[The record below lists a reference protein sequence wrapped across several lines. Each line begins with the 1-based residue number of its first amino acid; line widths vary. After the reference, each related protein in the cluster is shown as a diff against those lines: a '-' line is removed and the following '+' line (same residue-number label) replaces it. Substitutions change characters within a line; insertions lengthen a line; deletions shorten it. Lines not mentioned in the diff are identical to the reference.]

1 MAALLER
8 ADEWDAL
15 TAAVGAAGRSRGS
28 VVLVSGEA
36 GIGKTSLVRAF
47 AEHVAGRARRFVGGC
62 DDLLTARPL
71 GPLRDAAAGSGGPLE
86 AALRSGG
93 DVFAAVVAEL
103 AGPRVTAVVVED
115 LHWAD
120 DATLDVLGYLA
131 RRIAD
136 LPAVLVLTY
145 RDEAAATGHPV
156 HRLLGSL
163 VGRRVVRLPLRALS
177 SGAVVGL
184 AAGSDWD
191 PQRLHALTGGNPFYV
206 TEALAQPGSGVPVSV
221 SDAVL
226 ARVARLGDDARA
238 AVEQLSVVPTIVG
251 FDLAHTL
258 LGDRL
263 DALAEAEERGIV
275 TSRADGLTF
284 RHELARQAVE
294 QSLAPLRRRTLHRAV
309 VAALHVEAAPDLARL
324 VHHAAA
330 ADDGATVSRYA
341 PLAGREAAAAGS
353 HRQALAHFSAALR
366 HGHRLADADLA
377 RLVDEHAWELYNAG
391 RFTEAL
397 RGGERAVRLRRRGCP
412 DAAVG
417 DPSGGGAAYGGARG
431 GDAAGVVATGGAT
444 GDAAI
449 GGAADGGAAIGGGGA
464 TATGD
469 GEGRD
474 ALAAALVR
482 LSRHRFMAGDPDG
495 ADAAAAEAVAL
506 LDRPPEGSPSA
517 RAFAATYLGAIRALT
532 GHPGPDLPDESTAYP
547 LLRRARELA
556 TAAGRADL
564 VALCRNYASLA
575 RPDLDDD
582 ARVAMLHDSLRTGLE
597 NGFYEIAARAYTN
610 AAELCYR
617 LHRLDE
623 LERCVTD
630 GLAFTQERGFS
641 SHAHNLA
648 VHGALLALRRGE
660 WTAAEAA
667 LRPGAAAAEPGMPN
681 AAGPYGRLLARRAAD
696 TDPGLTEAL
705 LVGAWETALRRRT
718 VTELALAGT
727 ALAEW
732 SWLADRRDRL
742 EEVVRAWRPH
752 AARPTAA
759 PAWAEVLRYARR
771 GGVAVPAG
779 ITTVPDEAQAELRGD
794 RRGGVAVVEIPD
806 GAGPW
811 AAGLRGDWR
820 AAAEGWAR
828 LGDPYE
834 RALELAESGEVGPTV
849 EALHTLDD
857 LGAAAAARHV
867 RRRLRALG
875 MTRVPRRRAAST
887 RANPAGLTDRQLDVH
902 ALLAEGLTNAEIAD
916 RLVLSVRTVDSHVA
930 AILDK
935 LGVRTRREAAAQ
947 HLSR

>member
-1 MAALLER
+1 M
-8 ADEWDAL
+8 
-15 TAAVGAAGRSRGS
+15 
-28 VVLVSGEA
+28 
-36 GIGKTSLVRAF
+36 
-47 AEHVAGRARRFVGGC
+47 
-62 DDLLTARPL
+62 
-71 GPLRDAAAGSGGPLE
+71 
-86 AALRSGG
+86 
-93 DVFAAVVAEL
+93 
-103 AGPRVTAVVVED
+103 
-115 LHWAD
+115 
-120 DATLDVLGYLA
+120 
-131 RRIAD
+131 
-136 LPAVLVLTY
+136 
-145 RDEAAATGHPV
+145 
-156 HRLLGSL
+156 
-163 VGRRVVRLPLRALS
+163 
-177 SGAVVGL
+177 
-184 AAGSDWD
+184 
-191 PQRLHALTGGNPFYV
+191 
-206 TEALAQPGSGVPVSV
+206 
-221 SDAVL
+221 
-226 ARVARLGDDARA
+226 
-238 AVEQLSVVPTIVG
+238 
-251 FDLAHTL
+251 
-258 LGDRL
+258 
-263 DALAEAEERGIV
+263 
-275 TSRADGLTF
+275 
-284 RHELARQAVE
+284 
-294 QSLAPLRRRTLHRAV
+294 
-309 VAALHVEAAPDLARL
+309 
-324 VHHAAA
+324 HHAAA

-397 RGGERAVRLRRRGCP
+397 HGGERAVRLRRRSCP
-412 DAAVG
+412 DAP
-417 DPSGGGAAYGGARG
+417 DPRP
-431 GDAAGVVATGGAT
+431 TR
-444 GDAAI
+444 DAAI
-449 GGAADGGAAIGGGGA
+449 RQCRNRTACARPAAARSSHKGGRRRRRA
-464 TATGD
+464 
-469 GEGRD
+469 D

-610 AAELCYR
+610 VAELCYR

-623 LERCVTD
+623 LERCVAD

-648 VHGALLALRRGE
+648 VHGALLALRRGR

-667 LRPGAAAAEPGMPN
+667 LRPGGAAAEPGMPN
-681 AAGPYGRLLARRAAD
+681 AAGPYGRLLARRSAD

-705 LVGAWETALRRRT
+705 LVGAWDTALRRRT

-732 SWLADRRDRL
+732 AWLADRRDRL

-771 GGVAVPAG
+771 GGVAVSAG
-779 ITTVPDEAQAELRGD
+779 ITTVPDEAQTELRGD
-794 RRGGVAVVEIPD
+794 RRGGVAVVEIPH

-935 LGVRTRREAAAQ
+935 LGVRTRREAAARL
-947 HLSR
+947 LSR

>member
-397 RGGERAVRLRRRGCP
+397 HGGERAVRLRRRSCP
-412 DAAVG
+412 DGV
-417 DPSGGGAAYGGARG
+417 DARP
-431 GDAAGVVATGGAT
+431 T
-444 GDAAI
+444 GDAASS
-449 GGAADGGAAIGGGGA
+449 GAAVDSAVDGGATTGGGVTGGD
-464 TATGD
+464 ATGGTPAD
-469 GEGRD
+469 GRD

-623 LERCVTD
+623 LQRCVTD

-648 VHGALLALRRGE
+648 VHGALLALRRGR

-779 ITTVPDEAQAELRGD
+779 ITTVPDEAQTELRGD
-794 RRGGVAVVEIPD
+794 RRGGVTVVEIPD

-820 AAAEGWAR
+820 AAAECWAR

-935 LGVRTRREAAAQ
+935 LGVRTRREAAARL
-947 HLSR
+947 LSR

>member
-1 MAALLER
+1 M
-8 ADEWDAL
+8 
-15 TAAVGAAGRSRGS
+15 RSR
-28 VVLVSGEA
+28 
-36 GIGKTSLVRAF
+36 
-47 AEHVAGRARRFVGGC
+47 RRSCGCRVG
-62 DDLLTARPL
+62 
-71 GPLRDAAAGSGGPLE
+71 
-86 AALRSGG
+86 
-93 DVFAAVVAEL
+93 
-103 AGPRVTAVVVED
+103 
-115 LHWAD
+115 
-120 DATLDVLGYLA
+120 
-131 RRIAD
+131 
-136 LPAVLVLTY
+136 
-145 RDEAAATGHPV
+145 
-156 HRLLGSL
+156 
-163 VGRRVVRLPLRALS
+163 
-177 SGAVVGL
+177 
-184 AAGSDWD
+184 
-191 PQRLHALTGGNPFYV
+191 
-206 TEALAQPGSGVPVSV
+206 
-221 SDAVL
+221 
-226 ARVARLGDDARA
+226 
-238 AVEQLSVVPTIVG
+238 
-251 FDLAHTL
+251 
-258 LGDRL
+258 
-263 DALAEAEERGIV
+263 
-275 TSRADGLTF
+275 
-284 RHELARQAVE
+284 
-294 QSLAPLRRRTLHRAV
+294 
-309 VAALHVEAAPDLARL
+309 
-324 VHHAAA
+324 
-330 ADDGATVSRYA
+330 
-341 PLAGREAAAAGS
+341 
-353 HRQALAHFSAALR
+353 
-366 HGHRLADADLA
+366 
-377 RLVDEHAWELYNAG
+377 
-391 RFTEAL
+391 
-397 RGGERAVRLRRRGCP
+397 
-412 DAAVG
+412 
-417 DPSGGGAAYGGARG
+417 
-431 GDAAGVVATGGAT
+431 
-444 GDAAI
+444 
-449 GGAADGGAAIGGGGA
+449 
-464 TATGD
+464 
-469 GEGRD
+469 
-474 ALAAALVR
+474 
-482 LSRHRFMAGDPDG
+482 
-495 ADAAAAEAVAL
+495 AVAL

-532 GHPGPDLPDESTAYP
+532 GHPDPDLPDESTAYP

-556 TAAGRADL
+556 TAASRADL

-582 ARVAMLHDSLRTGLE
+582 ARVAMLRDSLRTGLE
-597 NGFYEIAARAYTN
+597 HGFHEIAARAYTN

-623 LERCVTD
+623 LQRCVTD

-648 VHGALLALRRGE
+648 VHGALLALRRGR

-681 AAGPYGRLLARRAAD
+681 AAGPYGRLLARRSAD

-732 SWLADRRDRL
+732 AWLADRRDRL

-771 GGVAVPAG
+771 GGVAVTAG
-779 ITTVPDEAQAELRGD
+779 HTTVPDEARAGLRGD
-794 RRGGVAVVEIPD
+794 GRAGLAVGEIRAEAGPRPVGPRGAQEAGVAVGEIPT

-935 LGVRTRREAAAQ
+935 LGVRTRREAAAR

>member
-1 MAALLER
+1 MGALLER
-8 ADEWDAL
+8 SDEWDAL
-15 TAAVGAAGRSRGS
+15 SAAVDAAARRRGS

-47 AEHVAGRARRFVGGC
+47 AEQVAGRARLLVGGC

-71 GPLRDAAAGSGGPLE
+71 GPLRDAAAGSGGALE
-86 AALRSGG
+86 TALRTGG

-103 AGPRVTAVVVED
+103 SGPRVTAVVVED

-145 RDEAAATGHPV
+145 RDESTATAPV

-163 VGRRVVRLPLRALS
+163 VGRPVVRLPLRSLS
-177 SGAVVGL
+177 SAAVLGL
-184 AAGSDWD
+184 AAGSGWD

-206 TEALAQPGSGVPVSV
+206 TEALADTGPGVPVSV

-226 ARVARLGDDARA
+226 ARVGRLDGAARV

-251 FDLAHTL
+251 LDLAHSL
-258 LGDRL
+258 LGERL
-263 DALAEAEERGIV
+263 DALAEAEARGIV
-275 TSRADGLTF
+275 SSRPDGVTF
-284 RHELARQAVE
+284 RHELARRAVE
-294 QSLAPLRRRTLHRAV
+294 QSLPPLRRRTLHRAV
-309 VAALHVEAAPDLARL
+309 VAALQTEPAPDLARL

-330 ADDGATVSRYA
+330 ADDGATISRYA

-391 RFTEAL
+391 RFAEAL
-397 RGGERAVRLRRRGCP
+397 RGGERAVRLRRR
-412 DAAVG
+412 DAAV
-417 DPSGGGAAYGGARG
+417 PGGARG
-431 GDAAGVVATGGAT
+431 
-444 GDAAI
+444 
-449 GGAADGGAAIGGGGA
+449 
-464 TATGD
+464 
-469 GEGRD
+469 
-474 ALAAALVR
+474 ALAEALVR

-495 ADAAAAEAVAL
+495 ADAAATEAVAL
-506 LDRPPEGSPSA
+506 LGAPPTAADDAGSDAEPDTGSDTARAPVGSPSA
-517 RAFAATYLGAIRALT
+517 RAFAATYLGAIRALSGAT
-532 GHPGPDLPDESTAYP
+532 AADGGGAYP
-547 LLRRARELA
+547 QLRRAREQA
-556 TAAGRADL
+556 AAAGREDL

-582 ARVAMLHDSLRTGLE
+582 ARIAMLWGSLRTALE
-597 NGFYEIAARAYTN
+597 HGFHEVAARGYTN
-610 AAELCYR
+610 LGELCFR

-623 LERCVTD
+623 LERCVAD
-630 GLAFTQERGFS
+630 GLAFTRERGFT

-660 WTAAEAA
+660 WTDAETTLRSSAAEA
-667 LRPGAAAAEPGMPN
+667 ESGMPN
-681 AAGPYGRLLARRAAD
+681 AAGPYARLLARRSLV
-696 TDPGLTEAL
+696 TDPATDAPTEAL
-705 LVGAWETALRRRT
+705 LEEAWEMALRRRT
-718 VTELALAGT
+718 VTELALAGA

-732 SWLADRRDRL
+732 AWLVGRVDRV
-742 EEVVRAWRPH
+742 EAVVCAWRPH
-752 AARPTAA
+752 ATRPTAG

-771 GGVAVPAG
+771 AGVA
-779 ITTVPDEAQAELRGD
+779 ITDVPDD
-794 RRGGVAVVEIPD
+794 
-806 GAGPW
+806 AGPW

-820 AAAEGWAR
+820 VAADIWAR
-828 LGDPYE
+828 LGEPYE
-834 RALELAESGEVGPTV
+834 RALELAASGEVGPTV
-849 EALHTLDD
+849 EALHTLED
-857 LGAAAAARHV
+857 LGATAAARHL
-867 RRRLRALG
+867 RHRLRTLG
-875 MTRVPRRRAAST
+875 VPRVPRRRAAST

-902 ALLAEGLTNAEIAD
+902 ALLAEGLTNAEIAE

-935 LGVRTRREAAAQ
+935 LGVRTRREAATR
-947 HLSR
+947 HLERPGT

>member
-103 AGPRVTAVVVED
+103 SGPRVTAVVVED

-397 RGGERAVRLRRRGCP
+397 HGGERAVRLRRRSCP
-412 DAAVG
+412 DGV
-417 DPSGGGAAYGGARG
+417 GARP
-431 GDAAGVVATGGAT
+431 T
-444 GDAAI
+444 GDAASS
-449 GGAADGGAAIGGGGA
+449 GAAVDSAVDGGATTGGGVTGGD
-464 TATGD
+464 ATGGTPAD
-469 GEGRD
+469 GRD

-648 VHGALLALRRGE
+648 VHGALLVLRRGR

-935 LGVRTRREAAAQ
+935 LGVRTRREAAARL
-947 HLSR
+947 LSR

>member
-238 AVEQLSVVPTIVG
+238 AVEQLSVVATIVG

-397 RGGERAVRLRRRGCP
+397 HGGERAVRLRRRSCP
-412 DAAVG
+412 DG
-417 DPSGGGAAYGGARG
+417 DPPG
-431 GDAAGVVATGGAT
+431 GD
-444 GDAAI
+444 
-449 GGAADGGAAIGGGGA
+449 
-464 TATGD
+464 
-469 GEGRD
+469 GRD

-610 AAELCYR
+610 VAELCYR

-794 RRGGVAVVEIPD
+794 RRGGVTVVEIPD

-935 LGVRTRREAAAQ
+935 LGVRTRREAAARL
-947 HLSR
+947 LSR

>member
-1 MAALLER
+1 MVALLER

-103 AGPRVTAVVVED
+103 SGPRVTAVVVED

-145 RDEAAATGHPV
+145 RDEAAATAHPV
-156 HRLLGSL
+156 YRLLGSL

-177 SGAVVGL
+177 SAAVVGL
-184 AAGSDWD
+184 AAGSGWD

-206 TEALAQPGSGVPVSV
+206 TEALAQTGPGVPVSV

-226 ARVARLGDDARA
+226 ARVARLDDPARA
-238 AVEQLSVVPTIVG
+238 AVEQLSVVPTMVG
-251 FDLAHTL
+251 LDLAHSL

-263 DALAEAEERGIV
+263 DALAEAEARGIV
-275 TSRADGLTF
+275 SSRADGLTF

-294 QSLAPLRRRTLHRAV
+294 QGLTPLRRRTLHRAV
-309 VAALHVEAAPDLARL
+309 VAALQAERAPDLARL

-397 RGGERAVRLRRRGCP
+397 HGGERAVRLRRRDCP
-412 DAAVG
+412 D
-417 DPSGGGAAYGGARG
+417 GGRG
-431 GDAAGVVATGGAT
+431 
-444 GDAAI
+444 
-449 GGAADGGAAIGGGGA
+449 
-464 TATGD
+464 
-469 GEGRD
+469 
-474 ALAAALVR
+474 ALAEALVR

-506 LDRPPEGSPSA
+506 LDTPSDASSDAASDAAGSPSA

-532 GHPGPDLPDESTAYP
+532 GHPGTDGAAYP

-556 TAAGRADL
+556 TAAGRADF

-582 ARVAMLHDSLRTGLE
+582 ARVGMLADSLRTGLE
-597 NGFYEIAARAYTN
+597 QGFYEVAARAYTN
-610 AAELCYR
+610 LGELCFR
-617 LHRLDE
+617 LNRLDE
-623 LERCVTD
+623 LEQCVAD
-630 GLAFTQERGFS
+630 GLAFTRERGFS

-648 VHGALLALRRGE
+648 VHGALLALRRGD
-660 WTAAEAA
+660 WAAAEAT
-667 LRPGAAAAEPGMPN
+667 LRPADATTEPGMPN
-681 AAGPYGRLLARRAAD
+681 AAGPYGRLLARRSPAIDTA
-696 TDPGLTEAL
+696 TDPATGTAVEAL
-705 LVGAWETALRRRT
+705 LDAAWDMALRRRT
-718 VTELALAGT
+718 ITELALAGT

-732 SWLADRRDRL
+732 AWLADRPDRL
-742 EEVVRAWRPH
+742 ADLVRAWRPH
-752 AARPTAA
+752 ATRPTAG

-771 GGVAVPAG
+771 AGLAVP
-779 ITTVPDEAQAELRGD
+779 TVPDD
-794 RRGGVAVVEIPD
+794 
-806 GAGPW
+806 AGPW

-820 AAAEGWAR
+820 AAADGWAQ

-834 RALELAESGEVGPTV
+834 RALELAESGAVGPTV

-857 LGAAAAARHV
+857 LGAVAAAHHV
-867 RRRLRALG
+867 RCRLRTLG
-875 MTRVPRRRAAST
+875 MTRVPRRRAATT

-902 ALLAEGLTNAEIAD
+902 ALLAEGLTNAEIAQ

-935 LGVRTRREAAAQ
+935 LGVRTRREAAAR

>member
-15 TAAVGAAGRSRGS
+15 TAAVGAAGRSHGS

-47 AEHVAGRARRFVGGC
+47 AEHVACRARRLVGGC

-86 AALRSGG
+86 DALRSGG

-103 AGPRVTAVVVED
+103 SGPRVTAVVVED

-177 SGAVVGL
+177 SAAVVGL
-184 AAGSDWD
+184 AAGSRWD
-191 PQRLHALTGGNPFYV
+191 PHRLHALTGGNPFYV

-226 ARVARLGDDARA
+226 ARVARLDDDARA

-251 FDLAHTL
+251 FDLAQTL

-275 TSRADGLTF
+275 AARADGLTF

-309 VAALHVEAAPDLARL
+309 VAALQVEPAPDLARL

-366 HGHRLADADLA
+366 HGHRLADAELA

-397 RGGERAVRLRRRGCP
+397 HGGERAVRLRRRGCP
-412 DAAVG
+412 DATVG
-417 DPSGGGAAYGGARG
+417 DAAG
-431 GDAAGVVATGGAT
+431 GDAAGRGAA
-444 GDAAI
+444 G
-449 GGAADGGAAIGGGGA
+449 GGAADGGAAGGHAAGDGSADGGAADGGATGGGA
-464 TATGD
+464 TGGDAAIGGHSATAGTTGD

-506 LDRPPEGSPSA
+506 LDQPPAGSPST

-532 GHPGPDLPDESTAYP
+532 GHPGPGGHVDPDDRGAYP

-556 TAAGRADL
+556 TAADRADL

-582 ARVAMLHDSLRTGLE
+582 ARVAMLRDSLRTALE
-597 NGFYEIAARAYTN
+597 HGFHEVAARGYTN
-610 AAELCYR
+610 LGELCFR

-623 LERCVTD
+623 LERTVTD

-648 VHGALLALRRGE
+648 VHGALLALRRGR
-660 WTAAEAA
+660 WAAAEEA
-667 LRPGAAAAEPGMPN
+667 LRPGDAAAEPGMPN
-681 AAGPYGRLLARRAAD
+681 AAGPYGRLLARRSAAD
-696 TDPGLTEAL
+696 PTTEAV
-705 LVGAWETALRRRT
+705 LVGAWETARRRRT

-732 SWLADRRDRL
+732 AWLADRRDRL
-742 EEVVRAWRPH
+742 DEVVRAWRPH

-771 GGVAVPAG
+771 AGVAVPD
-779 ITTVPDEAQAELRGD
+779 VPYR
-794 RRGGVAVVEIPD
+794 
-806 GAGPW
+806 AGPW

-820 AAAEGWAR
+820 AAADGWAR

-849 EALHTLDD
+849 EALHTLED
-857 LGAAAAARHV
+857 LGASAAARHV
-867 RRRLRALG
+867 RRRLRTLG
-875 MTRVPRRRAAST
+875 MTRVPRRRAATT

-935 LGVRTRREAAAQ
+935 LGVRTRREAAARQ
-947 HLSR
+947 LSR

>member
-1 MAALLER
+1 M
-8 ADEWDAL
+8 
-15 TAAVGAAGRSRGS
+15 T
-28 VVLVSGEA
+28 
-36 GIGKTSLVRAF
+36 TSSP
-47 AEHVAGRARRFVGGC
+47 RARSAPCGTR
-62 DDLLTARPL
+62 R
-71 GPLRDAAAGSGGPLE
+71 RAAAGPLE

-103 AGPRVTAVVVED
+103 SGPRVTAVVVED

-177 SGAVVGL
+177 SAAVVGL

-226 ARVARLGDDARA
+226 ARVAQARRRRPRRGRA
-238 AVEQLSVVPTIVG
+238 AVGGAHDRRVRP
-251 FDLAHTL
+251 AHTL

-397 RGGERAVRLRRRGCP
+397 HGGERAVRLRRRSCP
-412 DAAVG
+412 DG
-417 DPSGGGAAYGGARG
+417 DPPG
-431 GDAAGVVATGGAT
+431 GD
-444 GDAAI
+444 
-449 GGAADGGAAIGGGGA
+449 
-464 TATGD
+464 
-469 GEGRD
+469 GRD

-610 AAELCYR
+610 VAELCYR

-623 LERCVTD
+623 LERCVAD
-630 GLAFTQERGFS
+630 GLAFTRERGFS

-648 VHGALLALRRGE
+648 VHGALLALRRGR

-667 LRPGAAAAEPGMPN
+667 LRPGGRGSRARDAQRRWAVRQ
-681 AAGPYGRLLARRAAD
+681 AAGP
-696 TDPGLTEAL
+696 P
-705 LVGAWETALRRRT
+705 VGGHRT
-718 VTELALAGT
+718 
-727 ALAEW
+727 
-732 SWLADRRDRL
+732 
-742 EEVVRAWRPH
+742 
-752 AARPTAA
+752 
-759 PAWAEVLRYARR
+759 PA
-771 GGVAVPAG
+771 
-779 ITTVPDEAQAELRGD
+779 
-794 RRGGVAVVEIPD
+794 
-806 GAGPW
+806 
-811 AAGLRGDWR
+811 
-820 AAAEGWAR
+820 
-828 LGDPYE
+828 
-834 RALELAESGEVGPTV
+834 
-849 EALHTLDD
+849 
-857 LGAAAAARHV
+857 
-867 RRRLRALG
+867 
-875 MTRVPRRRAAST
+875 
-887 RANPAGLTDRQLDVH
+887 
-902 ALLAEGLTNAEIAD
+902 
-916 RLVLSVRTVDSHVA
+916 
-930 AILDK
+930 
-935 LGVRTRREAAAQ
+935 
-947 HLSR
+947 

>member
-226 ARVARLGDDARA
+226 ARVARLDDDARA

-284 RHELARQAVE
+284 RHELARRAVE

-309 VAALHVEAAPDLARL
+309 VAALQVEAAPDLARL

-397 RGGERAVRLRRRGCP
+397 HGGERAVRLPQAQLPATATAPARRRAGCARGGARAAVAAPLHGGRPRRRRRGGRGGRRP
-412 DAAVG
+412 ARPAARRLAVG
-417 DPSGGGAAYGGARG
+417 AGVRRHLPRRHPRAHRPSRPRPARREHGVPAPAPGAGARHRRRPRGPGGALPQLR
-431 GDAAGVVATGGAT
+431 
-444 GDAAI
+444 
-449 GGAADGGAAIGGGGA
+449 
-464 TATGD
+464 
-469 GEGRD
+469 E
-474 ALAAALVR
+474 
-482 LSRHRFMAGDPDG
+482 P
-495 ADAAAAEAVAL
+495 
-506 LDRPPEGSPSA
+506 RPP
-517 RAFAATYLGAIRALT
+517 R
-532 GHPGPDLPDESTAYP
+532 
-547 LLRRARELA
+547 
-556 TAAGRADL
+556 
-564 VALCRNYASLA
+564 
-575 RPDLDDD
+575 
-582 ARVAMLHDSLRTGLE
+582 
-597 NGFYEIAARAYTN
+597 
-610 AAELCYR
+610 
-617 LHRLDE
+617 
-623 LERCVTD
+623 
-630 GLAFTQERGFS
+630 
-641 SHAHNLA
+641 
-648 VHGALLALRRGE
+648 
-660 WTAAEAA
+660 
-667 LRPGAAAAEPGMPN
+667 
-681 AAGPYGRLLARRAAD
+681 
-696 TDPGLTEAL
+696 
-705 LVGAWETALRRRT
+705 
-718 VTELALAGT
+718 
-727 ALAEW
+727 
-732 SWLADRRDRL
+732 
-742 EEVVRAWRPH
+742 
-752 AARPTAA
+752 
-759 PAWAEVLRYARR
+759 
-771 GGVAVPAG
+771 
-779 ITTVPDEAQAELRGD
+779 
-794 RRGGVAVVEIPD
+794 
-806 GAGPW
+806 
-811 AAGLRGDWR
+811 
-820 AAAEGWAR
+820 
-828 LGDPYE
+828 
-834 RALELAESGEVGPTV
+834 
-849 EALHTLDD
+849 
-857 LGAAAAARHV
+857 
-867 RRRLRALG
+867 
-875 MTRVPRRRAAST
+875 PRRRRPRRDAPRQPAHRAGERLLRDRGARLHQRRPSSATAST
-887 RANPAGLTDRQLDVH
+887 GSTSWSVASPTASPSPRSAGSPPTPTTSPCTAPCWRCGAAGGRRRKRRCARAGRRPSPGCPTPLGRTAGCWPAGR
-902 ALLAEGLTNAEIAD
+902 
-916 RLVLSVRTVDSHVA
+916 RTPTPA
-930 AILDK
+930 
-935 LGVRTRREAAAQ
+935 
-947 HLSR
+947 

>member
-1 MAALLER
+1 M
-8 ADEWDAL
+8 
-15 TAAVGAAGRSRGS
+15 
-28 VVLVSGEA
+28 
-36 GIGKTSLVRAF
+36 
-47 AEHVAGRARRFVGGC
+47 
-62 DDLLTARPL
+62 
-71 GPLRDAAAGSGGPLE
+71 
-86 AALRSGG
+86 
-93 DVFAAVVAEL
+93 
-103 AGPRVTAVVVED
+103 
-115 LHWAD
+115 
-120 DATLDVLGYLA
+120 
-131 RRIAD
+131 
-136 LPAVLVLTY
+136 
-145 RDEAAATGHPV
+145 
-156 HRLLGSL
+156 
-163 VGRRVVRLPLRALS
+163 
-177 SGAVVGL
+177 VGL
-184 AAGSDWD
+184 AAGSGWD

-226 ARVARLGDDARA
+226 ARVARLDDDARA

-397 RGGERAVRLRRRGCP
+397 HGGERAVRLRRRSCP
-412 DAAVG
+412 DG
-417 DPSGGGAAYGGARG
+417 DPPG
-431 GDAAGVVATGGAT
+431 GD
-444 GDAAI
+444 
-449 GGAADGGAAIGGGGA
+449 
-464 TATGD
+464 
-469 GEGRD
+469 GRD

-610 AAELCYR
+610 VAELCYR

-623 LERCVTD
+623 LERCVAD
-630 GLAFTQERGFS
+630 GLAFTRERGFS

-648 VHGALLALRRGE
+648 VHGALLALRRGR

-667 LRPGAAAAEPGMPN
+667 LRPGGAAAEPGMPN
-681 AAGPYGRLLARRAAD
+681 AAGPYGRLLARRSARHRPRPDRSTSRRRLGHGATTAHGHRARAGGHGAGRVGVARRPPRPAGGGRPRLAPARRPAD
-696 TDPGLTEAL
+696 GRPG
-705 LVGAWETALRRRT
+705 VGRGAALRPAGRRRG
-718 VTELALAGT
+718 VRRHHHRPGR
-727 ALAEW
+727 
-732 SWLADRRDRL
+732 SADG
-742 EEVVRAWRPH
+742 
-752 AARPTAA
+752 AARR
-759 PAWAEVLRYARR
+759 PA
-771 GGVAVPAG
+771 
-779 ITTVPDEAQAELRGD
+779 
-794 RRGGVAVVEIPD
+794 GGVAVVEIPD

-935 LGVRTRREAAAQ
+935 LGVRTRREAAARL
-947 HLSR
+947 LSR

>member
-1 MAALLER
+1 
-8 ADEWDAL
+8 
-15 TAAVGAAGRSRGS
+15 
-28 VVLVSGEA
+28 
-36 GIGKTSLVRAF
+36 
-47 AEHVAGRARRFVGGC
+47 
-62 DDLLTARPL
+62 
-71 GPLRDAAAGSGGPLE
+71 
-86 AALRSGG
+86 
-93 DVFAAVVAEL
+93 
-103 AGPRVTAVVVED
+103 
-115 LHWAD
+115 
-120 DATLDVLGYLA
+120 
-131 RRIAD
+131 
-136 LPAVLVLTY
+136 
-145 RDEAAATGHPV
+145 
-156 HRLLGSL
+156 
-163 VGRRVVRLPLRALS
+163 
-177 SGAVVGL
+177 VVGL

-397 RGGERAVRLRRRGCP
+397 HGGERAVRLREARLPRRDRRRTIGRRSSGRRG
-412 DAAVG
+412 DR
-417 DPSGGGAAYGGARG
+417 RG
-431 GDAAGVVATGGAT
+431 G
-444 GDAAI
+444 
-449 GGAADGGAAIGGGGA
+449 
-464 TATGD
+464 ATGD
-469 GEGRD
+469 GEGAI

-482 LSRHRFMAGDPDG
+482 LSRHRVMAGDPDG
-495 ADAAAAEAVAL
+495 ADSAAAEAVAL
-506 LDRPPEGSPSA
+506 LDQPPAGSPST
-517 RAFAATYLGAIRALT
+517 RAFAATYLGANPRAQPATPTRDGRGKPDDT
-532 GHPGPDLPDESTAYP
+532 GDPDGRAAYP

-556 TAAGRADL
+556 TAADRADL
-564 VALCRNYASLA
+564 VALCRNYASSPA
-575 RPDLDDD
+575 RTLDDD

-771 GGVAVPAG
+771 AGVAVAAD
-779 ITTVPDEAQAELRGD
+779 ITTV
-794 RRGGVAVVEIPD
+794 PD

-811 AAGLRGDWR
+811 TAGLRGDWQ
-820 AAAEGWAR
+820 AAADGWAR

-857 LGAAAAARHV
+857 LGASAAARHV
-867 RRRLRALG
+867 RRRLRTLG
-875 MTRVPRRRAAST
+875 MTRIPRRRAATT
-887 RANPAGLTDRQLDVH
+887 RANPAGSPTASSTCTPCSPRASPTPRSPTGWCCRCARSTRTSQRSWTSW
-902 ALLAEGLTNAEIAD
+902 ACAPA
-916 RLVLSVRTVDSHVA
+916 VRPRPGS
-930 AILDK
+930 
-935 LGVRTRREAAAQ
+935 
-947 HLSR
+947 